1 MDLAVVPAPRGDL
14 AAPAG
19 LVTALSGLAMGTT
32 WTVRIAGLCPA
43 PQTVRVEIAARL
55 DAIVDQMSHWEA
67 ASEIS
72 RFNCAAP
79 GTRLPIGE
87 DFRAVMARALDIAR
101 RTGGAFDPALGHAA
115 DQWGFG
121 PRLGGPPPSRFGW
134 RDLTLDA
141 DGLSQPGGV
150 QLDLSGIAKG
160 YAVDAVAALL
170 IRRGLASFLVEIG
183 GEMFGRGLKPDG
195 QPWWAQVEPPGQAMN
210 TRIMVALPGWG
221 LATSGDYRRFHEVG
235 DERLAHTLDPTTGAP
250 VRGGIASVSVLA
262 ADAMTADAW
271 ATALTVRGAGPG
283 AALAEQE
290 GLAALFLMRDPDG
303 AIAPLAT
310 SAWSALWV

>member
-1 MDLAVVPAPRGDL
+1 MDLAVLPSPRGDL

-19 LVTALSGLAMGTT
+19 LVTALEGLAMGTT

-43 PQTVRVEIAARL
+43 PASVRTAIAARL
-55 DAIVDQMSHWEA
+55 DAIVAQMSHWEPE
-67 ASEIS
+67 SEIS
-72 RFNCAAP
+72 RFNRAGP
-79 GTRLPIGE
+79 GTCLPVGE
-87 DFRAVMARALDIAR
+87 DFRAVMARALDIAH

-121 PRLGGPPPSRFGW
+121 PRLGGSPPSRFGW
-134 RDLTLDA
+134 RDLTLDGG
-141 DGLSQPGGV
+141 GLSQPGGV

-170 IRRGLASFLVEIG
+170 TQRGFASFLVEIG

-210 TRIMVALPGWG
+210 ARIMVALPGWG
-221 LATSGDYRRFHEVG
+221 LATSGDYRRFHEIG
-235 DERLAHTLDPTTGAP
+235 GARLPHTLDPATGAP
-250 VRGGIASVSVLA
+250 VGGEIASVSVLA

-271 ATALTVRGAGPG
+271 ATALTVLGADRGG
-283 AALAEQE
+283 AAAERE

-310 SAWSALWV
+310 SAWSALWA